1 MRVGPRGGAPGEA
14 MRVMLRAALKRACAV
29 RGFAPLLLVAA
40 GLAGCA
46 SQPGAGLGDGP
57 RSIVL
62 THPSGE
68 TVAVTYWRPGGGY
81 DADALREISVL
92 FRDRRSGDTIPVD
105 PALIDTLVELRQ
117 RTGAPPEAPIRLTS
131 GYRSPASNA
140 LLARTNANVADNSYH
155 MRGQAA
161 DFSIP
166 GVSPARLAEEA
177 AAMQR
182 GGYAMYPSTG
192 HVHVDTGPFRTWTP
206 KGGGGEARPS
216 STWQEARAP
225 QKVPDRA
232 PERTPERIVLADA
245 APVPNRPLP
254 TGPIILP
261 PAILAA
267 EPSPARVVPNKT
279 PPNKGAPSKGAVA
292 KAPVPPD
299 LVQVRAVLAQLKEQP
314 GPTPAK
320 KKPQP

>member
-1 MRVGPRGGAPGEA
+1 MWVGPRGGAPGEA
-14 MRVMLRAALKRACAV
+14 MRMMLRAAVKRACAV
-29 RGFAPLLLVAA
+29 RVFAPLLLVAA

-46 SQPGAGLGDGP
+46 SQPMGLGDGP
-57 RSIVL
+57 RSVVL
-62 THPSGE
+62 NHPSGE

-81 DADALREISVL
+81 DADALREISML
-92 FRDRRSGDTIPVD
+92 FRDRRSGEVIPVD
-105 PALIDTLVELRQ
+105 PALVDMLVELRQ

-140 LLARTNANVADNSYH
+140 LLARSNANVADNSYH

-177 AAMQR
+177 ATMRR

-206 KGGGGEARPS
+206 KGGGGEPRGAPVL
-216 STWQEARAP
+216 QEARAP
-225 QKVPDRA
+225 ERAPPKAPDRA
-232 PERTPERIVLADA
+232 PERIVLADA
-245 APVPNRPLP
+245 APVPHRPLP
-254 TGPIILP
+254 TGPIVLP
-261 PAILAA
+261 PGILAP
-267 EPSPARVVPNKT
+267 EPTPARAVPVKETVGTKPGLNKR
-279 PPNKGAPSKGAVA
+279 AVA

-314 GPTPAK
+314 GPAPAK

>member
-14 MRVMLRAALKRACAV
+14 MRMMLRAAVKRACAV
-29 RGFAPLLLVAA
+29 RVFAPLLLVAA

-46 SQPGAGLGDGP
+46 SQPTGLGDGP
-57 RSIVL
+57 RSVVL
-62 THPSGE
+62 NHPSGE

-92 FRDRRSGDTIPVD
+92 FRDRRSGETIPVD

-177 AAMQR
+177 AAMRR

-225 QKVPDRA
+225 ERA
-232 PERTPERIVLADA
+232 PPKAPEQAPERIVLADA
-245 APVPNRPLP
+245 SPVPHRPLP
-254 TGPIILP
+254 TGPIVLP
-261 PAILAA
+261 PGILAP
-267 EPSPARVVPNKT
+267 EPTPARAVPVKETVGAKPGLNKR
-279 PPNKGAPSKGAVA
+279 AVA

-314 GPTPAK
+314 GPVPVK

>member
-1 MRVGPRGGAPGEA
+1 MPKG
-14 MRVMLRAALKRACAV
+14 LRAL
-29 RGFAPLLLVAA
+29 APLCLIAA

-57 RSIVL
+57 RSIVM

-68 TVAVTYWRPGGGY
+68 TVAATYWRPGAGY
-81 DADALREISVL
+81 DPDAMREITIL
-92 FRDRRSGDTIPVD
+92 FRDRRSGETIPVD
-105 PALIDTLVELRQ
+105 PALIDMLVELRQ
-117 RTGAPPEAPIRLTS
+117 RTGAPAEAPIRLTS

-140 LLARTNANVADNSYH
+140 LLAKTNANVADNSYH

-206 KGGGGEARPS
+206 KGSGGEPRGGQAV
-216 STWQEARAP
+216 QEARAP
-225 QKVPDRA
+225 QKPAAV
-232 PERTPERIVLADA
+232 ERVALADLA
-245 APVPNRPLP
+245 PPPRPTPVPNRPLP
-254 TGPIILP
+254 TGPIVIPAALVAPEPTLP
-261 PAILAA
+261 TPA
-267 EPSPARVVPNKT
+267 KT
-279 PPNKGAPSKGAVA
+279 VPSKAPVA

-299 LVQVRAVLAQLKEQP
+299 LGRVRAVLVQLKEQP
-314 GPTPAK
+314 APPPAK
-320 KKPQP
+320 KKPQQQP